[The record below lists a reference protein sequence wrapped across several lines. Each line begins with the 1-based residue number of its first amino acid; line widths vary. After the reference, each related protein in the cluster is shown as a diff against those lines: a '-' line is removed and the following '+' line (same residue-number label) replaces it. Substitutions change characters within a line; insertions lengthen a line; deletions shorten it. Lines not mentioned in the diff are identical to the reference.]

1 MTFEQ
6 PGDASQCLVLEACL
20 KVSTSYSLPAY
31 ANVGKDYDAFPV
43 ALWSTN
49 YSSGEP
55 AVVLALCV
63 SRESRWLVVYR
74 QPANVMP
81 SELVV
86 QVPPQLKGDDCL
98 PGLAFLTN
106 KLPVGVKGCCC

>member
-49 YSSGEP
+49 YSLGEP
-55 AVVLALCV
+55 AVVLV
-63 SRESRWLVVYR
+63 SRGSRWLIVYR
-74 QPANVMP
+74 QPANVTP
-81 SELVV
+81 SELVA
-86 QVPPQLKGDDCL
+86 QVLLNCL
-98 PGLAFLTN
+98 PGLVFLTN
-106 KLPVGVKGCCC
+106 KLPTGVKGCCC

>member
-20 KVSTSYSLPAY
+20 KVSTSYSLLAY
-31 ANVGKDYDAFPV
+31 AKIGKDWDASPE

-55 AVVLALCV
+55 AVVLASGV
-63 SRESRWLVVYR
+63 FRESPRLTEYR

-81 SELVV
+81 SELV
-86 QVPPQLKGDDCL
+86 
-98 PGLAFLTN
+98 A
-106 KLPVGVKGCCC
+106 